1 MEAAVIAYESQL
13 QIDGCIWP
21 LQRDTLCSLIN
32 VVAIEIN
39 VSAHMW
45 FSLEV
50 KGGHCAEDDKSS
62 QISVKTNQISTL

>member
-1 MEAAVIAYESQL
+1 MEAAVIAFELQL
-13 QIDGCIWP
+13 RIDGGVWP

-50 KGGHCAEDDKSS
+50 KVGKCADDISL
-62 QISVKTNQISTL
+62 QINVKTNPNPMV